1 MKRQTSIFA
10 ALAASGLVAV
20 TACAPGGSSGGSTG
34 SSAAP
39 ASDVKTDAS
48 ALGDVTLT
56 VWDQEVRGGGKAQI
70 DKLNAQ
76 FQAKYPNIKLK
87 RTSKSFDDLVK
98 TVRLGLS
105 GANAPDVVQI
115 NNTRA
120 DMGSYVA
127 KKQLVALDP
136 WMQAYGWDK
145 RYPASIRSVT
155 SYSEDG
161 KVFGEGKL
169 YGLPQVGE
177 VVGIY
182 ANTKKLAALGL
193 QAPKTWDDFTKAL
206 EAAKGKNEVPLVLGN
221 VDKWPAVHVFGVVQ
235 GQFVKADDIRKLGFG
250 NAGASWKTPENAKAA
265 GTLREWVDKGYF
277 SPGFNGQG
285 YDPAWQ
291 AFSKGTGVF
300 LIAGTWLQADLSKAM
315 GKDVTFLLPPP
326 NASGEVV
333 TTGASGQ
340 PWTITAKSANKDAAA
355 AYINFITTP
364 EAMKIVAETENL
376 PVVDTGKQTAPN
388 ELGQQVFAAFDQ
400 VTTKNGLVPYLDWA
414 TPTMGDTIG
423 AALQDLLAK
432 KATPDATLD
441 KLEKDYAAFV
451 AKNG

>member
-1 MKRQTSIFA
+1 MKRHVTVVVACA
-10 ALAASGLVAV
+10 ATTLFAV
-20 TACAPGGSSGGSTG
+20 TACAPGSAPNAPAGT
-34 SSAAP
+34 SAAP
-39 ASDVKTDAS
+39 SGVKTDPA
-48 ALGDVTLT
+48 GMGQVTLT
-56 VWDQEVRGGGKAQI
+56 VWDQEVRGGGKAQV
-70 DKLNAQ
+70 DRLNAQ
-76 FQAKYPNIKLK
+76 FQAKYPNITIK

-145 RYPASIRSVT
+145 RYPASIRAVT

-161 KVFGEGKL
+161 KVFGEGNL

-177 VVGIY
+177 VVGVY
-182 ANTKKLAALGL
+182 VNTKKLAALGVPM
-193 QAPKTWDDFTKAL
+193 PKTWADFTAALATAKA
-206 EAAKGKNEVPLVLGN
+206 KNEVPLVLGN

-235 GQFVKADDIRKLGFG
+235 GQFVKAADIRTLGFG
-250 NAGASWKTPENAKAA
+250 NKGASWKTPENAKAFS
-265 GTLREWVDKGYF
+265 TLAEWADKGYF

-291 AFSKGTGVF
+291 AFGKGTGVF
-300 LIAGTWLQADLSKAM
+300 LIAGTWLQADLSKAL
-315 GKDVTFLLPPP
+315 GSDVTFMLPPP
-326 NASGEVV
+326 NESGQVV

-340 PWTITAKSANKDAAA
+340 PWTITASSKNPDAAA
-355 AYINFITTP
+355 AYINFLTTP
-364 EAMKIVAETENL
+364 EAMKIIAETENL
-376 PVVDTGKQTAPN
+376 PVVDTGQQKAPN
-388 ELGQQVFAAFDQ
+388 KLGQDVFSAFDQ
-400 VTTKNGLVPYLDWA
+400 VTTKDGLVPYLDWA
-414 TPTMGDTIG
+414 TPTMSDTIG

-432 KATPDATLD
+432 KATPEQTADT
-441 KLEKDYAAFV
+441 LEKDYAAFV